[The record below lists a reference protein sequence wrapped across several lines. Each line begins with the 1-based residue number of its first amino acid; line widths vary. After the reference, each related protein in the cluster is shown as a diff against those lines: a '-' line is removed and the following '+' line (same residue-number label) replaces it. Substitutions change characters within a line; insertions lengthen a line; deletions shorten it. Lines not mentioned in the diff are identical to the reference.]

1 MSEDPVRAA
10 KVLQPIGRR
19 TAKVLHTLLVSPRPR
34 SCPEDRRAATPNHEK
49 QFQRCCVV
57 LRSGAVSKRSKIRSE
72 SGLRP

>member
-57 LRSGAVSKRSKIRSE
+57 LRSGAVPQETQIQAKY
-72 SGLRP
+72 GL